1 MSGPVRYLLL
11 ALLAGAIVGID
22 QATKLSIVQSMRLNE
37 SIPIVPNLFSLTY
50 IRNPGAAFGLLA
62 GSSDAFRMV
71 FFGVTSLFALALL
84 GTILFR
90 LPKKDWMGQLSIAGI
105 LGGAVGNLID
115 RLRYGEV
122 IDFLDVYV
130 DSYHWPAFNV
140 ADSAI
145 SIGVVFLII
154 HFAFEK
160 KDVTLLPHE
169 SPRLPSRMLKKMRT
183 GSLVVLLLAER
194 ARSEGA
200 RSTRAIEDQPGHP
213 FERE

>member
-1 MSGPVRYLLL
+1 MNGPTFRNVLL
-11 ALLAGAIVGID
+11 ASVTGIVIILD
-22 QATKLSIVQSMRLNE
+22 QLTKLHIMQTMRLHE

-62 GSSDAFRMV
+62 GSSNAFRMV
-71 FFGVTSLFALALL
+71 FFGLTSVFALVLL
-84 GTILFR
+84 CTILFR
-90 LPKKDWMGQLSIAGI
+90 MPERDWVGRLSVAGI

-130 DSYHWPAFNV
+130 ETYHWPAFNV

-145 SIGVVFLII
+145 TVGVIFLII

-160 KDVTLLPHE
+160 KDPAAPENT
-169 SPRLPSRMLKKMRT
+169 SS
-183 GSLVVLLLAER
+183 SA
-194 ARSEGA
+194 
-200 RSTRAIEDQPGHP
+200 STA
-213 FERE
+213 

>member
-1 MSGPVRYLLL
+1 MKGLSLRNVVL
-11 ALLAGAIVGID
+11 AIVTGSVIVLD
-22 QATKLSIVQSMRLNE
+22 QATKLHIMETMRLHE

-62 GSSDAFRMV
+62 GSSNAFRMV
-71 FFGVTSLFALALL
+71 FFGLTSIFALVLL

-90 LPKKDWMGQLSIAGI
+90 MPERDWLGRLSVAGI

-130 DSYHWPAFNV
+130 DHYHWPAFNV

-145 SIGVVFLII
+145 TVGVIFLII

-160 KDVTLLPHE
+160 KDPALPGKT
-169 SPRLPSRMLKKMRT
+169 SS
-183 GSLVVLLLAER
+183 SAS
-194 ARSEGA
+194 AA
-200 RSTRAIEDQPGHP
+200 
-213 FERE
+213 